1 MQDKQMIKELQL
13 ELTLMQ
19 DALMLS
25 LGAKED
31 KLDDI
36 AQLYIEKLEDEEDY
50 GASDI
55 LRLAKQIKQ
64 EHKELFE

>member
-25 LGAKED
+25 LGAKESE
-31 KLDDI
+31 LDRI
-36 AQLYIEKLEDEEDY
+36 AEIYIDLIDEKEEY
-50 GASDI
+50 EAKDI
-55 LRLAKQIKQ
+55 LELAKHIKKT
-64 EHKELFE
+64 HKNLFE